1 MAYLDLH
8 KEKEVAKIIVPIRSN
23 QDMRHIMEEQDAE
36 LVERILN
43 KGDDYM
49 LKVMDAALWL
59 EMEGFRKRLACGV
72 AIKLMKFTVE

>member
-1 MAYLDLH
+1 
-8 KEKEVAKIIVPIRSN
+8 
-23 QDMRHIMEEQDAE
+23 MEEQDAE
-36 LVERILN
+36 LVEKILN
-43 KGDDYM
+43 RGDDYM